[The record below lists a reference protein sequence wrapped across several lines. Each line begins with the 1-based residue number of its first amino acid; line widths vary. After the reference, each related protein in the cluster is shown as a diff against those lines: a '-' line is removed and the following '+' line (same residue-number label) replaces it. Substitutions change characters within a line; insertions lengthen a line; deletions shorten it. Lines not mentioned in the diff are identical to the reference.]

1 MWKWNISETFT
12 HYSTVSGAILC
23 CVSAYLLVCQVVG
36 IEDFRMG
43 EEVCA
48 CITLVEGQDCTAEE
62 IRDYCKGKVRR
73 SSRFHI
79 RHLAGITSRTLI
91 SFLCTCCFQ
100 IAHFNIPR
108 YVLFF
113 TSYPLT
119 PSGKVISRIC
129 LSSFIPLNV
138 FTYVAVFIKIWNKDL
153 WQMSGPTGLW
163 VFYFFLGFPCQIVWT
178 GLSRMS
184 PEEGKA
190 GY

>member
-1 MWKWNISETFT
+1 MWAWNTSETFT
-12 HYSTVSGAILC
+12 HYSTVSGAILW
-23 CVSAYLLVCQVVG
+23 CVCVYFLVGQVVG

-62 IRDYCKGKVRR
+62 IRDYCKGKVRG
-73 SSRFHI
+73 SSCFHI
-79 RHLAGITSRTLI
+79 HHIAGIKSKTHI

-138 FTYVAVFIKIWNKDL
+138 FTYVAVFSKI
-153 WQMSGPTGLW
+153 
-163 VFYFFLGFPCQIVWT
+163 
-178 GLSRMS
+178 
-184 PEEGKA
+184 
-190 GY
+190 